1 MAWGADDALERVQV
15 TAVLRG
21 RLARGFHDPLDDLGV
36 GELDDDAVPDAP
48 RHAEGPRAVARYLH
62 RDLGQLV
69 ADPFELELLL
79 VPLDFSA
86 VHQVLDHPQPGLE
99 LRHADRLQA
108 DDSAR

>member
-1 MAWGADDALERVQV
+1 SPPPRAPTSPLFPYTTLFRS
-15 TAVLRG
+15 LRG

-36 GELDDDAVPDAP
+36 GELDDDAVPHAP

-79 VPLDFSA
+79 VPRSEERR
-86 VHQVLDHPQPGLE
+86 VGKECRCWWPPEQ
-99 LRHADRLQA
+99 R
-108 DDSAR
+108 